1 MGFGALGRILWTA
14 MNRWLEDRCTTMGA
28 AVAYYMVFSLGPL
41 LLLVIAV
48 AGAIWGAEA
57 AEGAILRE
65 LGGLLGEEGA
75 RGIQTLL
82 VAARDT
88 GEGRLA
94 SLIGIGALLVT
105 ATTVTAELQSAL
117 NVVWRAE
124 ARQGIRGLVRVRL
137 AGFALIAATGLLLLI
152 SLAVSAALSLVSN
165 WLTGMAPGVELTVRV
180 VDILIS
186 FAVVAALFAAAY
198 KILPDSPIAWRDV
211 GIASVVSAFLFTLGK
226 YLISLYIGTA
236 GVMSVY
242 GAAGTLAVI
251 LIWVYYSMQI
261 FLFGA
266 ELAKAYAD
274 HVGSHNGTA
283 LDRRR
288 EDAARAMDES
298 AAKSG
303 RDPRS
308 RP

>member
-14 MNRWLEDRCTTMGA
+14 VNRWLEDRCATMGA
-28 AVAYYMVFSLGPL
+28 AIAYYMVFSLGPL

-57 AEGAILRE
+57 TEGAILRE
-65 LGGLLGEEGA
+65 LAGLLGEDGA
-75 RGIQTLL
+75 RGVQILL

-88 GEGRLA
+88 GEGRIA
-94 SLIGIGALLVT
+94 SAIGLVALLVT

-117 NVVWRAE
+117 NLVWRASP
-124 ARQGIRGLVRVRL
+124 RQGLGALVRVRL

-152 SLAVSAALSLVSN
+152 SLAVSAALSLMAN
-165 WLTGMAPGVELTVRV
+165 WLTGLAPGVELAMRA

-186 FAVVAALFAAAY
+186 FGVVTALFAAAY
-198 KILPDSPIAWRDV
+198 KILPDSPVAWRDV
-211 GIASVVSAFLFTLGK
+211 FVASVVSAFLFTLGK

-251 LIWVYYSMQI
+251 LIWVYYSAQI

-274 HVGSHNGTA
+274 HAGSHNGTTM
-283 LDRRR
+283 DRRPKPIG
-288 EDAARAMDES
+288 ETDPS
-298 AAKSG
+298 AS
-303 RDPRS
+303 
-308 RP
+308 